1 MQINVTYDSSVDDAP
16 AAFKVDVQYAVS
28 VLDVAFSN
36 NVTLNIHVGWGE
48 VGGLALQSTDLGESE
63 TAVAPK
69 YTYSQ
74 IVGALQQAASQPNAS
89 PDLVAAAQTLV
100 GLPDPTDG
108 GPFDIGLAEAQA
120 LGLAPNNPTAN
131 DGWVGFAANAS
142 EWSYST
148 TATPASNKYYLVGTI
163 LHEITEVMGRDS
175 DIGKAGDHYSDA
187 WGVPDLFRFSGG
199 QRSDSPGPGHST
211 AYFSIDNGTTVL
223 GVWNNHAGSDF
234 GDWNANG
241 NQAGGGGTGP
251 SGNDSFNDFSD
262 PGVLNQIT
270 NTDLTLMHVLGW
282 TPSEPE
288 NFVLKGE
295 MYYVQ
300 SGQVEQDPLL
310 IMAHGTVDIAD
321 GGSVTGTIT
330 FQGEGGLL
338 TIEGD
343 TPLTNTIGGFK
354 AGDTI
359 DFSGAPIGTHPTI
372 TLLADNVLQIVEHGQ
387 TYDFQFDPS
396 QDFSGQKFVVTDDG
410 SGGTEIYIEPTLTT
424 VGNPSPGS
432 SPSSN
437 SISVTGPDITN
448 GSGDINA
455 DHVVTFTLNMNT
467 DIVVDTTN
475 GTPTLSLNDGEVATY
490 SGGSGSQALTFTYTV
505 ANGDNTPAL
514 AITGVNLNG
523 GTVQDVN
530 GHDADLSGA
539 VGPLQGN
546 LQIDTTPPS
555 LTGVNMSGSS
565 WVLSFSEPVVAS
577 GTPTLDLLGR
587 PGGYDANA
595 TAALHDPTKA
605 VFDFSSSS
613 PAALPAPGHE
623 LTGITDLAGNAATVD
638 LATAVHTN
646 PVFAVLLI
654 FTEIAA
660 EYAAGH
666 SQVEEAGNQQAAG
679 LFHLLV

>member
-1 MQINVTYDSSVDDAP
+1 LPFVFFGQASRPRDGRRPIQAQRS
-16 AAFKVDVQYAVS
+16 
-28 VLDVAFSN
+28 
-36 NVTLNIHVGWGE
+36 
-48 VGGLALQSTDLGESE
+48 LGESE

-89 PDLVAAAQTLV
+89 PDLVAAAQTLS

-120 LGLAPNNPTAN
+120 LGLATNNPTAN

-148 TATPASNKYYLVGTI
+148 TATPGANKYYLVGSI

-175 DIGKAGDHYSDA
+175 DIGKVGDHYSDA
-187 WGVPDLFRFSGG
+187 WGVPDLFRFSAPGV
-199 QRSDSPGPGHST
+199 RSVAPGPGHST

-223 GVWNNHAGSDF
+223 GTWNNHAGSDF
-234 GDWNANG
+234 GDWDSLG
-241 NQAGGGGTGP
+241 HQAGGGGTGP
-251 SGNDSFNDFSD
+251 SGNDAFNDFSNS
-262 PGVLNQIT
+262 GVLNQIT
-270 NTDLTLMHVLGW
+270 NTDLTLMHILGW
-282 TPSEPE
+282 TPSEPD

-300 SGQVEQDPLL
+300 AGQVEQDPLHIL
-310 IMAHGTVDIAD
+310 AGGTVDIAD

-330 FQGEGGLL
+330 FHGEGGLL

-343 TPLTNTIGGFK
+343 APPTNTIFGFK
-354 AGDTI
+354 AGETI
-359 DFSGAPIGTHPTI
+359 DFSGAPIGAHPTV
-372 TLLADNVLQIVEHGQ
+372 TLLADNVLQIVEHGH

-396 QDFSGQKFVVTDDG
+396 QDFSAQNFEVVGDG

-424 VGNPSPGS
+424 VGSPSPGS
-432 SPSSN
+432 NPSS
-437 SISVTGPDITN
+437 SSVTVTGPDIIN

-455 DHVVTFTLNMNT
+455 GHVVTFTLSMNT

-475 GTPTLSLNDGEVATY
+475 GTPTLSLNDGEVASY
-490 SGGSGSQALTFTYTV
+490 SGGSGSQELTFTYTV

-530 GHDADLSGA
+530 GHDTDLSGA
-539 VGPLQGN
+539 VGPPQGN
-546 LQIDTTPPS
+546 LQIDTTRPS

-565 WVLSFSEPVVAS
+565 WVLSFSEPVMAS

-587 PGGYDANA
+587 PVSYDANA

-623 LTGITDLAGNAATVD
+623 LSGITDLAGNAPVID
-638 LATAVHTN
+638 LATAAHTN
-646 PVFAVLLI
+646 PVFAVLLV

>member
-1 MQINVTYDSSVDDAP
+1 
-16 AAFKVDVQYAVS
+16 
-28 VLDVAFSN
+28 
-36 NVTLNIHVGWGE
+36 
-48 VGGLALQSTDLGESE
+48 
-63 TAVAPK
+63 
-69 YTYSQ
+69 
-74 IVGALQQAASQPNAS
+74 
-89 PDLVAAAQTLV
+89 
-100 GLPDPTDG
+100 
-108 GPFDIGLAEAQA
+108 
-120 LGLAPNNPTAN
+120 
-131 DGWVGFAANAS
+131 
-142 EWSYST
+142 
-148 TATPASNKYYLVGTI
+148 
-163 LHEITEVMGRDS
+163 
-175 DIGKAGDHYSDA
+175 
-187 WGVPDLFRFSGG
+187 
-199 QRSDSPGPGHST
+199 
-211 AYFSIDNGTTVL
+211 
-223 GVWNNHAGSDF
+223 
-234 GDWNANG
+234 
-241 NQAGGGGTGP
+241 
-251 SGNDSFNDFSD
+251 
-262 PGVLNQIT
+262 
-270 NTDLTLMHVLGW
+270 MHILGW
-282 TPSEPE
+282 TPSEPD

-300 SGQVEQDPLL
+300 AGQVEQDPLL
-310 IMAHGTVDIAD
+310 IMAGGMVDIAD

-330 FQGEGGLL
+330 FHGEGGLL

-343 TPLTNTIGGFK
+343 TPPTNTIGGFE

-359 DFSGAPIGTHPTI
+359 DFSGAPIGAHPTV
-372 TLLADNVLQIVEHGQ
+372 TLLADNVLQIVEHGH

-396 QDFSGQKFVVTDDG
+396 QDFSGQNFVVTGDG

-424 VGNPSPGS
+424 VGSPSPGS
-432 SPSSN
+432 NPSSN
-437 SISVTGPDITN
+437 SVNVSGSDITN

-455 DHVVTFTLNMNT
+455 GHVVTFTLNMNT

-490 SGGSGSQALTFTYTV
+490 SGGNGSQALTFTYTV

-530 GHDADLSGA
+530 GHDADLSGV
-539 VGPLQGN
+539 VGPLPGH
-546 LQIDTTPPS
+546 LQIDTTPPQ

-565 WVLSFSEPVVAS
+565 WVLSFSEPVMAS

-587 PGGYDANA
+587 PGSYDANA

-638 LATAVHTN
+638 LAAAVHTN
-646 PVFAVLLI
+646 PVFAVLLV